1 MNTVGQILKKTR
13 ELKNITITQVASDL
27 KISSE
32 ILIKFESDETNNHMD
47 IVFIL
52 GHLKSYSKY
61 LSLDHDLIIK
71 QFKEQESLNIE
82 VISNVIPRPSF
93 ENKYSSFYKIIPF
106 SLVIIIFTSF
116 YFLFINEDR
125 NSSEY
130 ALVPD
135 LPEIY
140 EPIIEKE
147 NLETANI
154 NNLEKEKINY
164 KNNENITVSSV
175 LASNKILNEK
185 NETITLKFLNPTWFQ
200 VRDEADSIVLSKLME
215 KNEEYSYNIKNY
227 YTITAGNA
235 GNILVLIDNNVRG
248 KIGKQGEVVDS
259 LYIDN
264 KFNN

>member
-1 MNTVGQILKKTR
+1 MDSIGQILKKTR
-13 ELKNITITQVASDL
+13 ESKNITITKVASDL

-32 ILIKFESDETNNHMD
+32 ILIKFESDITNNDMD

-71 QFKEQESLNIE
+71 QFKEQESLNMK

-93 ENKYSSFYKIIPF
+93 ENKDLSFYKIVPF
-106 SLVIIIFTSF
+106 LLVTIIFTSF
-116 YFLFINEDR
+116 YFLFINE
-125 NSSEY
+125 NSNSNEY

-147 NLETANI
+147 NLDTANI
-154 NNLEKEKINY
+154 NNQEIEKINY
-164 KNNENITVSSV
+164 KNNENIPVSSV
-175 LASNKILNEK
+175 LASNKILNGK

-200 VRDEADSIVLSKLME
+200 VRDEVDSIILSKLME
-215 KNEEYSYNIKNY
+215 KNEEYSYNIENN

>member
-1 MNTVGQILKKTR
+1 MNTVGDILKITR
-13 ELKNITITQVASDL
+13 ESKNISIIQVASDL
-27 KISSE
+27 KISSD
-32 ILIKFESDETNNHMD
+32 ILIKFESNETNNDMD

-71 QFKEQESLNIE
+71 KFKEQESLNMKP
-82 VISNVIPRPSF
+82 ISNVIARPSF
-93 ENKYSSFYKIIPF
+93 ENKNSNFYKIIPF

-125 NSSEY
+125 NSNEY

-147 NLETANI
+147 NLNMANI
-154 NNLEKEKINY
+154 KNQEKEKINY

-185 NETITLKFLNPTWFQ
+185 KEIITLKFLNPTWFQ
-200 VRDEADSIVLSKLME
+200 VRDEADSIILSKLME
-215 KNEEYSYNIKNY
+215 KNEEYSYNIKNQ

>member
-1 MNTVGQILKKTR
+1 M
-13 ELKNITITQVASDL
+13 
-27 KISSE
+27 
-32 ILIKFESDETNNHMD
+32 
-47 IVFIL
+47 
-52 GHLKSYSKY
+52 
-61 LSLDHDLIIK
+61 
-71 QFKEQESLNIE
+71 
-82 VISNVIPRPSF
+82 
-93 ENKYSSFYKIIPF
+93 
-106 SLVIIIFTSF
+106 
-116 YFLFINEDR
+116 
-125 NSSEY
+125 
-130 ALVPD
+130 VPD

-147 NLETANI
+147 NLNMANI
-154 NNLEKEKINY
+154 KNQEKEKINY

-185 NETITLKFLNPTWFQ
+185 KEIITLKFLNPTWFQ
-200 VRDEADSIVLSKLME
+200 VRDEADSIILSKLME
-215 KNEEYSYNIKNY
+215 KNEEYSYNIKNQ